1 MNKTDHIKTI
11 MRPTLEPM
19 LLRALI
25 LLLERGHVD
34 HVIKTLKK
42 QLDEEELAEVKG
54 SMKWKNIK

>member
-1 MNKTDHIKTI
+1 